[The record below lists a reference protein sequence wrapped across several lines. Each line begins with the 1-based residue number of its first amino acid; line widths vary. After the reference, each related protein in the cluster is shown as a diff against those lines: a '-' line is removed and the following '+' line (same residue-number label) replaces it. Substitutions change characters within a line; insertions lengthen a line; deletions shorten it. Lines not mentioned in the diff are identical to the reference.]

1 MAKSTDLTL
10 LRDLS
15 YGQMRYW
22 VDENIPDLRVI
33 STAELSAGDVM
44 GFYSAS
50 RNVILISLGMT
61 YTQKRCTLVHELVHW
76 RHGDTGAEHEARTRT
91 ETAGILIDP
100 AVLEGEAAMYGTDYE
115 VIADDMDVTEGVLRD
130 YLASRGVAF
139 AGRDV

>member
-76 RHGDTGAEHEARTRT
+76 KHGDTGAAHEARTRM
-91 ETAGILIDP
+91 ETAGILINP
-100 AVLEGEAAMYGTDYE
+100 RVLRTEAAMYGTDYT
-115 VIADDMDVTEGVLRD
+115 VIADDMDITEGVLRD
-130 YLASRGVAF
+130 YLMSRGVVF